1 MYRREFL
8 SYAAGIVTL
17 PPVIDFT
24 GSRRTEVLD
33 LQENCCLSESVAGYS
48 AALADVGRAARRSVL
63 IVPAAGRIPETAMRR
78 MVTSMQAGGIV
89 ILESGAGFA
98 SEQDLRAHRDT
109 LRESFAVRVA
119 GPVQLWPRRTP
130 YVAYSWPRAATLRDF
145 SRVMPLDQPTDE
157 PIGFADGQP
166 VALRR
171 QVGRGTFIFL
181 GSPLGPALWAG
192 DADAKRWLLDV
203 VRS

>member
-8 SYAAGIVTL
+8 SYAAGIVTIPAL
-17 PPVIDFT
+17 IDFT
-24 GSRRTEVLD
+24 SSRRTEVLD

-48 AALADVGRAARRSVL
+48 AARADVGRAARRSVL

-98 SEQDLRAHRDT
+98 NEQDLHAHRDT
-109 LRESFAVRVA
+109 LRDCFAVRLNA
-119 GPVQLWPRRTP
+119 PVQLWPRRTP
-130 YVAYSWPRAATLRDF
+130 YVDFTWPFATKLRDF
-145 SRVMPLDQPTDE
+145 SRVIPLDQPTGQT
-157 PIGFADGQP
+157 IGWADGLP

-171 QVGRGTFIFL
+171 QAGRGTFICL

-192 DADAKRWLLDV
+192 DVDAKRWLLDV

>member
-1 MYRREFL
+1 MHRREFL

-17 PPVIDFT
+17 PAGIDFT

-89 ILESGAGFA
+89 MLESGAGFA
-98 SEQDLRAHRDT
+98 SEQVLRAHRDT

-119 GPVQLWPRRTP
+119 APVQLWPRRTP
-130 YVAYSWPRAATLRDF
+130 YVDYSWPRAAALRDF
-145 SRVMPLDQPTDE
+145 SRVIPLDQHAGET
-157 PIGFADGQP
+157 IGSVDGLA

-192 DADAKRWLLDV
+192 DGDAKRWLLDV